1 MPTAAPERRL
11 PVLNEVTPVAYAD
24 LAACRTLVL
33 AGGGNRCWWQAGV
46 LSRLRDLGWASPR
59 SVLGTSAGAAMGFAM
74 LTDGIEA
81 ALHACQRLYAA
92 NSRLLHMALRPR
104 PRIWFAHRHIY
115 PAWIDAL
122 ATSERQQLLHR
133 SGARLFVALSR
144 PAIGLG
150 LGGSVALGAAAYAL
164 AKHVRGE
171 LHPTLPRLLGLQ
183 QDIVEI
189 LPSMSPTQVR
199 ALMEATAAALPFM
212 RPHRIGA
219 GWAMDGGYT
228 DHVALPHPPE
238 KQPHRTLVLL
248 TRWHGKLPRLFRYR
262 DRLYWQPL
270 GRVPV
275 STWDCRPCTD
285 VLPAYRL
292 GIRDVDD
299 LLARGFIS
307 VSDSAANG
315 RRRL

>member
-1 MPTAAPERRL
+1 
-11 PVLNEVTPVAYAD
+11 VLNQVTPAENAD

-46 LSRLRDLGWASPR
+46 LSRLRSLGWAAPT
-59 SVLGTSAGAAMGFAM
+59 SVLGTSAGAAMGFAL

-81 ALHACQRLYAA
+81 ALQACQRLYAA
-92 NSRLLHMALRPR
+92 NSGLLHWALRPR
-104 PRIWFAHRHIY
+104 PRVWFAHRYIY

-122 ATSERQQLLHR
+122 ATAERQQLLHR

-144 PAIGLG
+144 PARGLG
-150 LGGSVALGAAAYAL
+150 LAGSVALGAAAYAL

-171 LHPTLPRLLGLQ
+171 LHPTLPRVLGLQ
-183 QDIVEI
+183 QDITEI
-189 LPSMSPTQVR
+189 LPSMSPAQVR
-199 ALMEATAAALPFM
+199 MLMEATAAAVPFM
-212 RPHRIGA
+212 RAHRIGV

-238 KQPHRTLVLL
+238 AQPHRTLVLL
-248 TRWHGKLPRLFRYR
+248 TRCHAKLPRLFRYR
-262 DRLYWQPL
+262 DRLYWQPTQ
-270 GRVPV
+270 RVPV
-275 STWDCRPCTD
+275 STWDCRAGTD

-292 GIRDVDD
+292 GMQDVDA

-307 VSDSAANG
+307 ISGLAAG
-315 RRRL
+315 EPWPK